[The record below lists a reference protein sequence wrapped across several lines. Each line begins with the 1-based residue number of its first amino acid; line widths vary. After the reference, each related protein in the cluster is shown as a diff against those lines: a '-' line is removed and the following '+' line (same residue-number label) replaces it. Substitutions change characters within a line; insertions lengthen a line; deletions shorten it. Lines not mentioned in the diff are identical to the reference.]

1 MKKTTIFL
9 LIFLIIL
16 TAFSGCTDDY
26 EEGDMTKAYEMYI
39 KIGDKILTAEMID
52 NSATQKLKSMLK
64 QSDIELDMQDYAN
77 MEKVGRL
84 SESLPADD
92 KYINTQAGDI
102 VLYQGNQFVIYY
114 DTNSWSLTRLGKIK
128 DITAQE
134 LKSILGKGDIK
145 IVLSLKNN

>member
-9 LIFLIIL
+9 LICLIIL
-16 TAFSGCTDDY
+16 TAFSGCIDDY
-26 EEGDMTKAYEMYI
+26 EEGDMTKSYEMYI

-52 NSATQKLKSMLK
+52 NAATQKLKSMLT

-102 VLYQGNQFVIYY
+102 ILYQGNQFVIYY

-145 IVLSLKNN
+145 IVLSLKNS

>member
-52 NSATQKLKSMLK
+52 NSATLKLKSLLT

-84 SESLPADD
+84 AESLPADD

-145 IVLSLKNN
+145 IVLSLKNS

>member
-52 NSATQKLKSMLK
+52 NSATLKLKSLLT

-134 LKSILGKGDIK
+134 LKSILGNGDIK
-145 IVLSLKNN
+145 IVLSLKKS